1 MPLAPIDLSV
11 QLQGQSMRKEEMD
24 SDQRRCSKIFAK
36 EVKPEPSSE
45 EEGEMTFIPGRT
57 SCIVHR
63 YQG

>member
-1 MPLAPIDLSV
+1 MPPAPMDLSV
-11 QLQGQSMRKEEMD
+11 QLQGQSMRKEGMD

-45 EEGEMTFIPGRT
+45 EGEMTFIPVRT
-57 SCIVHR
+57 SCIVQR